1 MGTMVAIERGAA
13 PCPSGVGACCARTA
27 IGQAAAA
34 PPRTVMNWRRV
45 ISGLAVD
52 AAQVDDGKGIG
63 VRRVRWDG
71 PATRW
76 SKYWKA

>member
-1 MGTMVAIERGAA
+1 MGTMVAINAELLLA
-13 PCPSGVGACCARTA
+13 PGVGACCARTA

-63 VRRVRWDG
+63 VG
-71 PATRW
+71 G
-76 SKYWKA
+76 